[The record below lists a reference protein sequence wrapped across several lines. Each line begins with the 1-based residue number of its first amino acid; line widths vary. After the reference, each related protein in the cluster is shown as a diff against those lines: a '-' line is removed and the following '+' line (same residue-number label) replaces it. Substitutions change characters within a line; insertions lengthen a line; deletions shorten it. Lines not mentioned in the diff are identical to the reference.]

1 MCSHSLFGA
10 LLNTSPPIITNLEY
24 GVSWRR
30 SNEQGHSQIQFFSHV
45 RPVHEGRSLNLK
57 PVKYSEM
64 LWSERNVHRSLW
76 NSTRSDRRR
85 RTSEWRS
92 DVHATHRGMEFSL
105 QVIYH
110 YGGRKNPSAQESFI
124 PLIEAQDCRMRT

>member
-10 LLNTSPPIITNLEY
+10 LLNTSPPIITNLEC

-57 PVKYSEM
+57 PMKYSEM
-64 LWSERNVHRSLW
+64 LWSGKECPPLSVEFHEIGQTTENVRVEIGRPRHPPGDGILSPGDISLW
-76 NSTRSDRRR
+76 W
-85 RTSEWRS
+85 E
-92 DVHATHRGMEFSL
+92 EESL
-105 QVIYH
+105 CTGVIH
-110 YGGRKNPSAQESFI
+110 SF
-124 PLIEAQDCRMRT
+124 D